1 MHGLSVTLVRDSLA
15 NGLRQSRSN
24 MDVDV
29 VITTKTG
36 GNDAPDTT
44 DQRALKML

>member
-1 MHGLSVTLVRDSLA
+1 MHGLSVTLVRVTLA
-15 NGLRQSRSN
+15 SGLRQSRSN
-24 MDVDV
+24 MDV

-44 DQRALKML
+44 DQRALKIQ